1 MPPDQLEEVLN
12 ENEKLKMW
20 ISDLQSGM
28 FINCVYCG
36 HRYGPKDQ
44 MPATLVAADPVK
56 VKALQAKISHLPK
69 TMDLK
74 NIRRIFAEIYLDR
87 PATDKEVTISGDA
100 MTDTWT
106 NNETSLS
113 DLKTWIPL
121 YCAEFQRRLNALG
134 STPPNMGDVLKE
146 HIKVCPKHP
155 LSKCVATLT
164 SLGAWTDEMCSWKD
178 AGVRLRAVCEGTL
191 NAL

>member
-1 MPPDQLEEVLN
+1 MSDQLQELLA
-12 ENEKLKMW
+12 ENEKLKAW

-56 VKALQAKISHLPK
+56 IKAVQDKISHLPK
-69 TMDLK
+69 TIELK
-74 NIRRIFAEIYLDR
+74 NYRRVFAEIYLGR
-87 PATDKEVTISGDA
+87 PATDKEVTMSGDA
-100 MTDTWT
+100 MTDTWIGDHIFL
-106 NNETSLS
+106 N
-113 DLKTWIPL
+113 DLKTWVPL

-134 STPPNMGDVLKE
+134 GMPPTMAETLKE

-155 LSKCVATLT
+155 LSKCVTTLT
-164 SLGAWTDEMCSWKD
+164 SLGQWTDDMCSWKD
-178 AGVRLRAVCEGTL
+178 CGVRLRAMCEGTL
-191 NAL
+191 DSL